1 MNNTQTVIQDAFD
14 QRDTLDIHNTPTA
27 IKDAIHTT
35 IQSLSDGSHRVAS
48 KDNGQWV
55 THEWLKKAIWQRSDS
70 RQPASQHGRLV
81 VCWLLKSSSKAKS
94 AFRATR
100 GWMLEKT
107 N

>member
-1 MNNTQTVIQDAFD
+1 
-14 QRDTLDIHNTPTA
+14 
-27 IKDAIHTT
+27 
-35 IQSLSDGSHRVAS
+35 
-48 KDNGQWV
+48 
-55 THEWLKKAIWQRSDS
+55 LKKSIWQRSDS